1 VEWDRTYLT
10 LNKPNQTRS
19 SSHSSKSLLRLI
31 VFVAIGVALLVALL
45 TLSVIGPNASA
56 AKDLR
61 AALIT
66 TRDYR
71 GWVHVRATP
80 PQTHLNLPEGVTAPT
95 TAAATQPLG
104 TAGDLNTADG
114 TWVRDRVVKGQRRV
128 EMHEPAKQT
137 SSVYD
142 SASNE
147 LRVTH
152 ATTTP
157 SSPGFADAIAGAPVT
172 LADLLERYDTAN
184 SAPPSTDA
192 SRDGELTRYDLV
204 GRGERRAFKGSVWV
218 DRVTNLLRK
227 AHWDTPDGVVEVT
240 YTYGPP
246 EISELYAAGVPRSA
260 KLITGSK

>member
-1 VEWDRTYLT
+1 MAE
-10 LNKPNQTRS
+10 PNQPRPSTS
-19 SSHSSKSLLRLI
+19 SSRGPKSLLRLI
-31 VFVAIGVALLVALL
+31 IFVAIGVALVVALL

-66 TRDYR
+66 TRDYK

-80 PQTHLNLPEGVTAPT
+80 PDAHLSLPEGVVAPT
-95 TAAATQPLG
+95 TAAAQPPG

-114 TWVRDRVVKGQRRV
+114 TWVRDGVVKGHRRI
-128 EMHEPAKQT
+128 EMHEPSKQS

-142 SASNE
+142 AGANE

-152 ATTTP
+152 AATTP
-157 SSPGFADAIAGAPVT
+157 SAPGFADAIAGAPVT

-184 SAPPSTDA
+184 NAPPSTDA
-192 SRDGELTRYDLV
+192 NRDGELTRYDLV

-218 DRVTNLLRK
+218 DRATKLLRN
-227 AHWDTPDGVVEVT
+227 ARWDVPDGAVDVT

-246 EISELYAAGVPRSA
+246 EIPDIYAAGVPRTA
-260 KLITGSK
+260 KLITDRE